1 MTIGIPQA
9 LPYFHYGTLWE
20 TFFDALNVPYVR
32 SAPTGEKT
40 ITAGVKYAVD
50 ETCLPYKLYMG
61 HVASL
66 IGKADK
72 ILVPYLKRT
81 GRQDEFCVRFWG
93 LYDTVA
99 STFPELDLLC
109 YPLASGRKN
118 AEMLGFFA
126 LGKALGK
133 SRAATIHAY
142 RLAKEVEA
150 QKAQSEF
157 SKMRAKLQQNKLN
170 ILLAGQAYLTNDPF
184 ISGMISRE
192 IEQLDAT
199 VITADAWEVRK
210 RNLQAEKI
218 TPELYWHKNREI
230 VGAVEQGRYQVDA
243 VILLTAFPCGTDCLT
258 NALIRSRVKNLPI
271 MELLIDEHQGR
282 EGLITRL
289 ESFIDLVQA
298 TKKHHFSEAI

>member
-9 LPYFHYGTLWE
+9 LPYFHYGVLWE
-20 TFFDALNVPYVR
+20 TFFDALNVPYAR
-32 SAPTGEKT
+32 SGPTSEKT

-66 IGKADK
+66 IGKTDK
-72 ILVPYLKRT
+72 ILVPYLRRT

-93 LYDTVA
+93 LYDAVA
-99 STFPELDLLC
+99 STFPELDLIS

-118 AEMLGFFA
+118 AEMLSFLA
-126 LGKALGK
+126 LGKTLGK

-142 RLAKEVEA
+142 RLAKDA
-150 QKAQSEF
+150 QEKKIQTKFSE
-157 SKMRAKLQQNKLN
+157 MRAKLQQNNLN
-170 ILLAGQAYLTNDPF
+170 ILLAGQAYLLDDPF
-184 ISGMISRE
+184 IGGIITKE
-192 IEQLDAT
+192 IEQLDAAAIT
-199 VITADAWEVRK
+199 VDAWEARK

-218 TPELYWHKNREI
+218 APELYLHKNREI

-258 NALIRSRVKNLPI
+258 NALIRGHVKNLPI

-289 ESFIDLVQA
+289 ESFIDLVE
-298 TKKHHFSEAI
+298 TRKKYNLSEAI